1 MGLAALLWITAIVTT
16 VILVVL
22 TDAPIGAKLTAS
34 AICVATLLVP
44 RFFPSLSILTG
55 PVQAGLSIAIF
66 LYLKFHRL
74 VE

>member
-22 TDAPIGAKLTAS
+22 TDAPIGAKLAAS
-34 AICVATLLVP
+34 AVCIATFLAP
-44 RFFPSLSILTG
+44 RFLPSLSVLTG
-55 PVQAGLSIAIF
+55 PVQAGLSIVII

-74 VE
+74 VK